1 MWLVDLNYNFESD
14 WLSKLSDN
22 MCLFFK
28 SKFFKQASQQVAD
41 YSNHLDSIIQIKVGG
56 GGWLKISRTS
66 VFHNLFL
73 FRLNA
78 LGGLLESLSVLEIVR
93 NR

>member
-14 WLSKLSDN
+14 WLSKLSNN

-56 GGWLKISRTS
+56 GGIKDLKNQCVSQ
-66 VFHNLFL
+66 F
-73 FRLNA
+73 
-78 LGGLLESLSVLEIVR
+78 VLI
-93 NR
+93 